1 MQWGVR
7 LYFCV
12 GAASVLSRPPMAL
25 FCGSSPGR
33 LGDVLRTNLKN
44 GMFLTVPVYQISANA
59 ARTPHAATFSR
70 LRSSSDFSRLRLL
83 RAAEFWYSGAVR
95 NITVFSYGV

>member
-1 MQWGVR
+1 
-7 LYFCV
+7 
-12 GAASVLSRPPMAL
+12 
-25 FCGSSPGR
+25 
-33 LGDVLRTNLKN
+33 
-44 GMFLTVPVYQISANA
+44 MFLTVPVYQISANA

-95 NITVFSYGV
+95 NITVFPMEYKIPQRSPEEEKQAPPPQRKGRDWGGCGSPGLGKQVDKEE